1 MYQANGQQGG
11 IMKSTSRYLVIA
23 LLAGTVGLGSSTAA
37 WAYEGQQYA
46 QQAHISPDKAEAIA
60 MNASRPCG
68 FRLHKSFF
76 NPLQA
81 PAIAN
86 QTCPPNTAKVTG
98 MKLEKTPGGSGLRY
112 VVDVS
117 REDLMYTISID
128 AKTEK
133 LLEIL
138 ILPGGS
144 KP

>member
-1 MYQANGQQGG
+1 
-11 IMKSTSRYLVIA
+11 MKLTSRHFAIT
-23 LLAGTVGLGSSTAA
+23 LLAGTIGLISSTAD

-46 QQAHISPDKAEAIA
+46 QEARISPDKAETIA

-68 FRLHKSFF
+68 FRLSKGFF
-76 NPLQA
+76 HPLQA
-81 PAIAN
+81 KTIAK
-86 QTCPPNTAKVTG
+86 QTCPPNTAKVTS
-98 MKLEKTPGGSGLRY
+98 MKLEKAPGGSGLRY

-117 REDLMYTISID
+117 REGLMYTISID

-133 LLEIL
+133 LLEMV

>member
-1 MYQANGQQGG
+1 
-11 IMKSTSRYLVIA
+11 MKLTSRYFATA
-23 LLAGTVGLGSSTAA
+23 LLAGTIGLISSTAA
-37 WAYEGQQYA
+37 WAYAGQQYA
-46 QQAHISPDKAEAIA
+46 QEARISPDKAETIA

-68 FRLHKSFF
+68 FRLSKGFF
-76 NPLQA
+76 HPLQA
-81 PAIAN
+81 KTIAK

-98 MKLEKTPGGSGLRY
+98 MKLEKAPGGSGLRY

-133 LLEIL
+133 LLEIV

>member
-1 MYQANGQQGG
+1 
-11 IMKSTSRYLVIA
+11 MKLTSRHFAIT
-23 LLAGTVGLGSSTAA
+23 LLAGTIGLISSTAA

-46 QQAHISPDKAEAIA
+46 QEARISPDKAETIA

-68 FRLHKSFF
+68 FRLSKGFF
-76 NPLQA
+76 HPLQA
-81 PAIAN
+81 KTIAK

-98 MKLEKTPGGSGLRY
+98 MKLEKAPGGSGLRY

-133 LLEIL
+133 LLEMV

>member
-1 MYQANGQQGG
+1 
-11 IMKSTSRYLVIA
+11 MKLTSRYFA
-23 LLAGTVGLGSSTAA
+23 TTLLAGTIGLISSTAA

-46 QQAHISPDKAEAIA
+46 QGARISPDKAETIA

-68 FRLHKSFF
+68 FRLSKGFF
-76 NPLQA
+76 HPLQA
-81 PAIAN
+81 KTIAK

-98 MKLEKTPGGSGLRY
+98 MKLEKAPGGSGLRY

-133 LLEIL
+133 LLEIV

>member
-1 MYQANGQQGG
+1 
-11 IMKSTSRYLVIA
+11 MKSTSRRLVIA
-23 LLAGTVGLGSSTAA
+23 LLVGTVGLGSSTAS

-46 QQAHISPDKAEAIA
+46 KQARISPNKAEAIA

-68 FRLHKSFF
+68 FRLSKGFF
-76 NPLQA
+76 HPLQA
-81 PAIAN
+81 STIAK

-98 MKLEKTPGGSGLRY
+98 MKLAKASGGSGLRY

-117 REDLMYTISID
+117 REGLMYTVSID

-133 LLEIL
+133 ILEVL
-138 ILPGGS
+138 ILPVGS